1 MNDIVNGAMDSQ
13 YPTLHD
19 GFDFT
24 EFLSQ
29 IYPELQLDQSLK
41 NDLDEGVLA
50 PTVLEAQYE
59 NYKKITFFDL
69 NKERITIERELQLP
83 EKSAYALNALVLG
96 HSADG
101 VMVGFLNPF
110 DQEAVQSVESI
121 VNTYL
126 KPVMVK
132 QKDLRRMLR
141 LTYRKI
147 EEIQRYAD
155 RIVVETEVV
164 DTFELVDS
172 NDDDKISELANLI
185 IRDAVEIE
193 ASDIHIET
201 NNSSV
206 NIRLRIDGMLQ
217 KYSLSNINVGDH
229 LVRYFKLLADVD
241 ITQDQKPSEG
251 KKVAVIIGRED
262 MNLRISFM
270 PTYDGQSVV
279 IRILG
284 KADSYTLEDKINN
297 REYLKEIKEYLS
309 RSYGM
314 FLISG
319 PTGSGKTTTLY
330 SAIQEINASDKMIIT
345 LEDPVEAKIPGVS
358 QIQVNDIIDYTFAD
372 GIRSALRQDPDIIML
387 GEIRDEVTANM
398 AVRAAITGHLVLSTV
413 HARGVAEI
421 PIRLLN
427 LKVDPYLL
435 ASALRLT
442 VSQRLVRKIC
452 PNCKEVCETTASEKV
467 FLARHADEMKST
479 TAFYRGVGCYYCQNT
494 GFSQREAIFEIL
506 HMTPEMIT
514 CLSLNSVAEYMEL
527 VKKVMHGQTL
537 LDNAFSL
544 AVKGVIP
551 LSEVVRME
559 SD

>member
-1 MNDIVNGAMDSQ
+1 MVKSIMEDQ
-13 YPTLHD
+13 YPTRRD
-19 GFDFT
+19 GFGFS
-24 EFLSQ
+24 EFLVQ
-29 IYPELQLDQSLK
+29 IYSELQMDHSLQ
-41 NDLDEGVLA
+41 DALESGVLSSA
-50 PTVLEAQYE
+50 VLQADYE
-59 NYKKITFFDL
+59 NYQKVEFFDL
-69 NKERITIERELQLP
+69 NKERITIDKSAQFL
-83 EKSAYALNALVLG
+83 EKNAYALNALVLTQA
-96 HSADG
+96 ADG
-101 VMVGFLNPF
+101 MIVGFSNPF
-110 DQEAVQSVESI
+110 DQEATQSAQSI
-121 VNTYL
+121 LNTSV

-141 LTYRKI
+141 LTYRKT
-147 EEIQRYAD
+147 EEIQEYAN
-155 RIVVETEVV
+155 RISLRTEIVE
-164 DTFELVDS
+164 TFELTD
-172 NDDDKISELANLI
+172 NNEDDQISELANLI

-193 ASDIHIET
+193 ASDIHIE
-201 NNSSV
+201 V
-206 NIRLRIDGMLQ
+206 NHTCVSIRLRIDGVLQ
-217 KYSLSNINVGDH
+217 KYTLANMAVGDH

-251 KKVAVIIGRED
+251 KKVAVMVAQEEL
-262 MNLRISFM
+262 NLRISFM

-284 KADSYTLEDKINN
+284 KAESYILEDKISNLD
-297 REYLKEIKEYLS
+297 YLQEIKEYLS

-330 SAIQEINASDKMIIT
+330 SAIQSINQPDKMLIT

-372 GIRSALRQDPDIIML
+372 GIRAALRQDPDVIMI
-387 GEIRDEVTANM
+387 GEVRDEVTANM

-452 PNCKEVCETTASEKV
+452 PNCKDVYTPTDVEKG
-467 FLARHADEMKST
+467 FLKKHADDAAKAAT
-479 TAFYRGVGCYYCQNT
+479 YYYGTGCYYCQQT
-494 GFSQREAIFEIL
+494 GLSQREAIFEIL

-527 VKKVMHGQTL
+527 VKKAMHGQTL
-537 LDNAFSL
+537 LDNAFVL
-544 AVKGVIP
+544 AAKGIIP
-551 LSEVVRME
+551 LSEVIRME

>member
-1 MNDIVNGAMDSQ
+1 MMNGIMDDQ
-13 YPTLHD
+13 FPTLHD
-19 GFDFT
+19 GFSFT

-29 IYPELQLDQSLK
+29 VYPELPLDHSLAST
-41 NDLDEGVLA
+41 VLA
-50 PTVLEAQYE
+50 AQYE
-59 NYKKITFFDL
+59 NYKKIVFFDL
-69 NKERITIERELQLP
+69 NKERITIDRDRQLA
-83 EKSAYALNALVLG
+83 EKNAYALNALVLG
-96 HSADG
+96 QSSDG
-101 VMVGFLNPF
+101 VMVGFVNPF
-110 DQEAVQSVESI
+110 DQEAVQSATSL
-121 VNTYL
+121 VNTYIQ
-126 KPVMVK
+126 PVMVK

-155 RIVVETEVV
+155 RITVQSAIVE
-164 DTFELVDS
+164 TFELTDD
-172 NDDDKISELANLI
+172 NEDDKISELANLI

-193 ASDIHIET
+193 ASDIHIEI
-201 NNSSV
+201 NNSCV
-206 NIRLRIDGMLQ
+206 NIRLRIDGILQ
-217 KYSLSNINVGDH
+217 KYSLSNIGVGDH

-251 KKVAVIIGRED
+251 KKVAVMVGHDD

-279 IRILG
+279 VRILG
-284 KADSYTLEDKINN
+284 KSDSYTLEDKIRNVD
-297 REYLKEIKEYLS
+297 YLKEIKEYLS

-330 SAIQEINASDKMIIT
+330 SAIQEINTADKMIIT
-345 LEDPVEAKIPGVS
+345 LEDPVEAKIPGVC

-372 GIRSALRQDPDIIML
+372 GIRSALRQDPDVIML

-452 PNCKEVCETTASEKV
+452 PNCKEACAVTEVEKI
-467 FLARHADEMKST
+467 FLERHAENMTSSAT
-479 TAFYRGVGCYYCQNT
+479 FYRGKGCYYCQNT

-527 VKKVMHGQTL
+527 VKKVMQGQTL
-537 LDNAFSL
+537 LDSAFAL
-544 AVKGVIP
+544 AIKGTIP
-551 LSEVVRME
+551 LSEVMRME

>member
-1 MNDIVNGAMDSQ
+1 MMIDQ

-19 GFDFT
+19 GFSFS
-24 EFLSQ
+24 EFLEQ
-29 IYPELQLDQSLK
+29 IYPGVA
-41 NDLDEGVLA
+41 LDEGVL
-50 PTVLEAQYE
+50 TSSVLSAQYDS
-59 NYKKITFFDL
+59 YKSVTFFDL
-69 NKERITIERELQLP
+69 NKERITIDSSSQLS
-83 EKSAYALNALVLG
+83 EKNAYALNALVLT
-96 HSADG
+96 HATDG
-101 VMVGFLNPF
+101 MIVGFANPF
-110 DQEAVQSVESI
+110 DQEATQSAQSI
-121 VNTYL
+121 LNTFI

-141 LTYRKI
+141 LTYRKT
-147 EEIQRYAD
+147 EEIQQYAN
-155 RIVVETEVV
+155 RIVLKTQVVEP
-164 DTFELVDS
+164 FELID
-172 NDDDKISELANLI
+172 NNEDDQISALAHLI

-193 ASDIHIET
+193 ASDIHVEV
-201 NNSSV
+201 NSASV
-206 NIRLRIDGMLQ
+206 NIRLRVDGVLQ
-217 KYSLSNINVGDH
+217 KYSLSNSIVGEH

-251 KKVAVIIGRED
+251 KKVSVRVSDED
-262 MNLRISFM
+262 VNLRISFM

-284 KADSYTLEDKINN
+284 KADSYSLKDKIIN
-297 REYLKEIKEYLS
+297 RDYLQEIKEYLS

-330 SAIQEINASDKMIIT
+330 SAMQEINTHDKMLIT
-345 LEDPVEAKIPGVS
+345 LEDPVEAKMAGVN
-358 QIQVNDIIDYTFAD
+358 QIQVNEVIDYTFAE
-372 GIRSALRQDPDIIML
+372 GIRVALRQDPDVIMI
-387 GEIRDEVTANM
+387 GEIRDDVTANM

-452 PNCKEVCETTASEKV
+452 PNCKEVSVPTGVDKAFLEKHSDDV
-467 FLARHADEMKST
+467 TST
-479 TAFYRGVGCYYCQNT
+479 VTFYRGKGCYYCQQT

-506 HMTPEMIT
+506 HLTSEMIT
-514 CLSLNSVAEYMEL
+514 ALSLNAIADYMAL
-527 VKKVMHGQTL
+527 VKKVMKGKTI
-537 LDNAFSL
+537 LDSAFAL